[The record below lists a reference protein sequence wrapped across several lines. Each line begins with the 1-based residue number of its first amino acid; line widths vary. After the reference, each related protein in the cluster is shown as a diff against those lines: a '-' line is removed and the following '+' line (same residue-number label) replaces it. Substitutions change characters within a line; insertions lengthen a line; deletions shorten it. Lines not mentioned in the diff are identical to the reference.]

1 MSTTLSSSS
10 SGSSQDIFVDIFDPK
25 FLDKINLNDPEMRT
39 IWINSVWEYFCSG
52 GHWSGQRT
60 NGSNAGSQGN
70 SPVPLYSSPYH
81 SNNDDSPR
89 MQGIHHGNRLNGDV
103 DMIGSPGGYQP
114 RIVNGYGRRQSE
126 DLARINSLRND
137 SIHNG
142 SQWMTS
148 ELLHMSMD
156 IGMGNMNNMDG
167 IIAGDGMDSEI
178 SSQKWTV
185 Q

>member
-1 MSTTLSSSS
+1 MSTTMSSSS
-10 SGSSQDIFVDIFDPK
+10 SGSSQDLFVDIFDPK
-25 FLDKINLNDPEMRT
+25 FLDKINLNDPDMRM

-60 NGSNAGSQGN
+60 NGSNAGSQSN
-70 SPVPLYSSPYH
+70 SPVPLYSSPYR

-89 MQGIHHGNRLNGDV
+89 MQGIQHGNGVNEDV
-103 DMIGSPGGYQP
+103 GMIGSLGGFNH
-114 RIVNGYGRRQSE
+114 RVGNGYGRRQSE
-126 DLARINSLRND
+126 DLTRTNSLRND
-137 SIHNG
+137 NIHNG

-156 IGMGNMNNMDG
+156 IGMGNMSNMDG
-167 IIAGDGMDSEI
+167 IIAGDGMDSGI

>member
-1 MSTTLSSSS
+1 
-10 SGSSQDIFVDIFDPK
+10 
-25 FLDKINLNDPEMRT
+25 
-39 IWINSVWEYFCSG
+39 
-52 GHWSGQRT
+52 
-60 NGSNAGSQGN
+60 
-70 SPVPLYSSPYH
+70 
-81 SNNDDSPR
+81 
-89 MQGIHHGNRLNGDV
+89 
-103 DMIGSPGGYQP
+103 MIGSPGGFNP

-137 SIHNG
+137 NIHNG

-178 SSQKWTV
+178 SSQKWAV